1 MRISLLQYPIA
12 WADKAQNLLFFQEK
26 IAALSAQTDVVILP
40 EMFTTGFCTAQ
51 PELAEP
57 MQGETVN
64 TLCKWA
70 KDYDVAIVGSFIAKE
85 NGKMYN
91 RAFFVTPEGSIAHS
105 DKRHLFSLAKEHELF
120 GGGNT
125 KLLVNYKGVNFL
137 VLVCYDLRFPV
148 WSRNVNNEY
157 DVLVYVANF
166 PTKRI
171 ADWDT
176 LLAARAIENQ
186 AYVCGVNRVGTDGL
200 GIDYNGH
207 SALLDY
213 KGEKLLQ
220 FDDYEE
226 NAKTSIIDLAK
237 LRIYR
242 EKFPAWRDADCFL
255 MRYAGCEELRIKN

>member
-12 WADKAQNLLFFQEK
+12 WASKAENLLFFQEK
-26 IAALSAQTDVVILP
+26 IAALAGQADVVILP

-51 PELAEP
+51 PELAET

-64 TLCKWA
+64 TLLTWA
-70 KDYDVAIVGSFIAKE
+70 KTYDVAIVGSFIAKE

-91 RAFFVTPEGSIAHS
+91 RAFFVTPEGEIAHS

-186 AYVCGVNRVGTDGL
+186 AYVCGVNRVGIDGL

-213 KGEKLLQ
+213 KGESLVR
-220 FDDYEE
+220 FADHEA
-226 NAKTSIIDLAK
+226 NALTTSVNIEK

-242 EKFPAWRDADCFL
+242 EKFPAWRDADSFR
-255 MRYAGCEELRIKN
+255 MRNEW